1 MRREVRIESAV
12 RGGDA
17 MRGATVTVNY
27 LITDNNGAR
36 KGTLVI
42 PTMKVPPLEEIK
54 ARVEGAVAR
63 EDALARAKRE
73 EDVALAALK
82 GASWTFD
89 V

>member
-1 MRREVRIESAV
+1 MKREVKIESAV

-27 LITDNNGAR
+27 LITDNNSAR
-36 KGTLVI
+36 KGSLVI
-42 PTMKVPPLEEIK
+42 ATTKVPDLEEIK

-63 EDALARAKRE
+63 EEALAREQRE
-73 EDVALAALK
+73 EKKALEALK
-82 GASWTFD
+82 GATWTFD